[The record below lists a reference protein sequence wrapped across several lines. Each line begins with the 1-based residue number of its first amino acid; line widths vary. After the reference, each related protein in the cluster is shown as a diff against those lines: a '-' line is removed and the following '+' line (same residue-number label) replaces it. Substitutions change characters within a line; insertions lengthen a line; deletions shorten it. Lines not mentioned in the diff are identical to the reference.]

1 MAQIRAAAF
10 KSFLIGSEM
19 TEILYC
25 PKNNE
30 LLLFTGCYE
39 LDVQTKTM
47 ILYLQTRRKRM
58 VTVAA
63 SELVHIGWL

>member
-1 MAQIRAAAF
+1 
-10 KSFLIGSEM
+10 M

-30 LLLFTGCYE
+30 LLLFTGAFE
-39 LDVQTKTM
+39 LDTKSKTM

-58 VTVAA
+58 KAVAV

>member
-1 MAQIRAAAF
+1 MA
-10 KSFLIGSEM
+10 
-19 TEILYC
+19 EILYC

-30 LLLFTGCYE
+30 LLLFTGAFE

-58 VTVAA
+58 ITVEAN
-63 SELVHIGWL
+63 ELVHIGWL

>member
-1 MAQIRAAAF
+1 
-10 KSFLIGSEM
+10 M

-30 LLLFTGCYE
+30 LLLFSGACE
-39 LDVQTKTM
+39 LDVQNNTM
-47 ILYLQTRRKRM
+47 ILYIHISRKRM
-58 VTVAA
+58 KKIEA

>member
-1 MAQIRAAAF
+1 MHYVGI
-10 KSFLIGSEM
+10 KM

-30 LLLFTGCYE
+30 LLLFGSFK
-39 LDVQTKTM
+39 LDAKNKTM

-58 VTVAA
+58 KAVEA

>member
-1 MAQIRAAAF
+1 M
-10 KSFLIGSEM
+10 EV
-19 TEILYC
+19 LYC

-39 LDVQTKTM
+39 FDVKNKTM
-47 ILYLQTRRKRM
+47 TLYIQTRSKKM
-58 VTVAA
+58 KKIEA

>member
-1 MAQIRAAAF
+1 
-10 KSFLIGSEM
+10 M

-30 LLLFTGCYE
+30 LLLFTGGYE
-39 LDVQTKTM
+39 VDMQNNTM
-47 ILYLQTRRKRM
+47 VLYLQARRKRM
-58 VTVAA
+58 KLIEA

>member
-1 MAQIRAAAF
+1 
-10 KSFLIGSEM
+10 M

-30 LLLFTGCYE
+30 LLLFTGAYE
-39 LDVQTKTM
+39 LNTQNNTM
-47 ILYLQTRRKRM
+47 ILYLWTRRKRM
-58 VTVAA
+58 VIAKA

>member
-1 MAQIRAAAF
+1 
-10 KSFLIGSEM
+10 M

-30 LLLFTGCYE
+30 LLLFTGAYQ
-39 LDVQTKTM
+39 LDVQNNTM

-63 SELVHIGWL
+63 IELVHIGWL

>member
-1 MAQIRAAAF
+1 MM
-10 KSFLIGSEM
+10 LIVLLVLNGSQKM

-30 LLLFTGCYE
+30 LLLFTGACE
-39 LDVQTKTM
+39 LELKRNTM
-47 ILYLQTRRKRM
+47 ILYIQTSRKRM
-58 VTVAA
+58 KKIEA

>member
-1 MAQIRAAAF
+1 
-10 KSFLIGSEM
+10 M

-30 LLLFTGCYE
+30 FFLFTGAFE
-39 LDVQTKTM
+39 IDEKKKT
-47 ILYLQTRRKRM
+47 IVLYLQTRRKRM
-58 VTVAA
+58 KAVAA